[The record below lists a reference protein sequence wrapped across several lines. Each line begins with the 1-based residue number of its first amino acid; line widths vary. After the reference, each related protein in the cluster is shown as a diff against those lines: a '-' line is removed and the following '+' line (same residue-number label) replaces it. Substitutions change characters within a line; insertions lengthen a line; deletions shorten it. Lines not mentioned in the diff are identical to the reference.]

1 MKSFI
6 YIALTAFGLLLAGC
20 QNSLDLYPL
29 AQPSAEKWYSNE
41 SEIALALND
50 LYRPDWWTP
59 DEGIGNEVLS
69 DDNFYRTTLSPIKAG
84 TTNSQW
90 GTSTLLWR
98 NSYKAIARANR
109 ALLALDNPVTKANVP
124 AAKLVIYVA
133 ELRFHRASQYAR
145 LISYFGD
152 VVYSDG
158 VISIEDAYT
167 KGRTDRKTVLAKTYA
182 DYDAAAADLPK
193 NYAASAV
200 KRATKGAALALKARL
215 ALYMGDFKLAA
226 DAAKACIDLAEYSLH
241 PTYASLFLQTTKN
254 SREVVFGFPR
264 SIALNVNIASSNVLD
279 RITRNAG
286 GFGAVAPTWD
296 LLCSYLC
303 TDGLPIDK
311 SPLFDPRN
319 PFKNRD
325 PRCTATI
332 VEFGTSHLGFVY
344 DPNPTAVRVLRV
356 SSNSQVTNND
366 NRANAQFASFTGLVW
381 KKGIDD
387 TWLQNG
393 NRIEPDQI
401 VVRYADVLLMY
412 AEAKTELNEIDK
424 SVLDAINA
432 VRARAYTVAPTAT
445 TAYPAVT
452 TTNQRDLRRAIRIER
467 RMEFVNEGLRYMD
480 LVRWRLAEKV
490 LNRPIYGMLDPNDLK
505 TKLVDKNLWFFP
517 SIPTIDEDGQAD
529 FKPMFD
535 AGLIKLIVPTAWTNQ
550 QYLWPIPAAEIQIN
564 TNMKQNDGY

>member
-41 SEIALALND
+41 SEILLALND

-59 DEGIGNEVLS
+59 DEGVGNEVLS

-124 AAKLVIYVA
+124 QAKLALYVA

-158 VISIEDAYT
+158 VIAIEEAYT
-167 KGRTDRKTVLAKTYA
+167 KGRTDRKTVLTKVYE
-182 DYDAAAADLPK
+182 DYDAAAAALPK

-200 KRATKGAALALKARL
+200 KRVTKGAALALKARL
-215 ALYMGDFKLAA
+215 ALYMGDFKIAA
-226 DAAKACIDLAEYSLH
+226 EAAKACIDLAEFSLH
-241 PTYASLFLQTTKN
+241 PTYASLFVQNTKN
-254 SREVVFGFPR
+254 SREVVFGLPR
-264 SIALNVNIASSNVLD
+264 SIALNVSIGSSNVLD
-279 RITRNAG
+279 RLTRNAG
-286 GFGAVAPTWD
+286 GFAAVAPTWD

-332 VEFGTSHLGFVY
+332 VEFGTPHLGFVY

-393 NRIEPDQI
+393 NRVEPDQI
-401 VVRYADVLLMY
+401 VIRYADVLLMY
-412 AEAKTELNEIDK
+412 AEAKMELNEIDK
-424 SVLDAINA
+424 SVLDAVNA
-432 VRARAYTVAPTAT
+432 VRARAYGVAPTAT

-452 TTNQRDLRRAIRIER
+452 TTNQRDLRRAIRLER
-467 RMEFVNEGLRYMD
+467 RVEFVNEGLRYMD

-490 LNRPIYGMLDPNDLK
+490 LSRPVYGMLDPNDLK
-505 TKLVDKNLWFFP
+505 TKLLDKNLWFFP
-517 SIPTIDEDGQAD
+517 STPVLDEDGLAD

-535 AGLIKLIVPTAWTNQ
+535 AGLIKLIVPTSWTNQ

>member
-1 MKSFI
+1 MKSI
-6 YIALTAFGLLLAGC
+6 LYLTLTVLGLLLTGC

-41 SEIALALND
+41 SEILLALND
-50 LYRPDWWTP
+50 LYRPDWWQP
-59 DEGIGNEVLS
+59 DEGIGNEILS
-69 DDNFYRTTLSPIKAG
+69 DDGFYRTTLSPIKAG

-90 GTSTLLWR
+90 GTSTLFWR

-109 ALLALDNPVTKANVP
+109 ALVALDNPVTKANVP
-124 AAKLVIYVA
+124 AAKLASYVA
-133 ELRFHRASQYAR
+133 ELRFHRAAQYAR

-158 VISIEDAYT
+158 VISIEEAYT
-167 KGRTDRKTVLAKTYA
+167 KGRTDKKIVLAKVYE
-182 DYDAAAADLPK
+182 DFDAAATALPK

-200 KRATKGAALALKARL
+200 KRATKGAALALKARI
-215 ALYMGDFKLAA
+215 ALYMGDYKIAA
-226 DAAKACIDLAEYSLH
+226 EAAKACIDLAEYSLH
-241 PTYASLFLQTTKN
+241 PNYANLFVQNTKN
-254 SREVVFGFPR
+254 AREVVFGLPR

-286 GFGAVAPTWD
+286 GFAAVAPTWD
-296 LLCSYLC
+296 LFCSYLC
-303 TDGLPIDK
+303 RDGLPIDK

-325 PRCTATI
+325 PRCTASI
-332 VEFGTSHLGFVY
+332 VEFGTVHLGFMY

-401 VVRYADVLLMY
+401 VIRYADVLLMY

-424 SVLDAINA
+424 SVLDAVNT
-432 VRARAYTVAPTAT
+432 VRARAYEVALNAT
-445 TAYPAVT
+445 TAYPAIT
-452 TTNQRDLRRAIRIER
+452 TTNQRELRKAIRIER
-467 RMEFVNEGLRYMD
+467 RMELANEGLRYMD
-480 LVRWRLAEKV
+480 LVRWRLAEKA
-490 LNRPIYGMLDPNDLK
+490 LNRPVYGMLDPNDLK
-505 TKLVDKNLWFFP
+505 AKLVDKGLWFFP
-517 SIPTIDEDGQAD
+517 STPSVDEDGMAD
-529 FKPMFD
+529 FKPLFD
-535 AGLIKLIVPTAWTNQ
+535 AGLIKLIVPTSWANQ